1 MIYIFDGQYVRK
13 IGPRQEQVADEVLS
27 DFYKDS
33 RIKWTFVLVKAIFFS
48 QIIKEGYNS
57 NTIAI

>member
-33 RIKWTFVLVKAIFFS
+33 RIKGTFVLVKAIFFS
-48 QIIKEGYNS
+48 QIIKEGYNI